1 MAGSMKD
8 IKLRIKSVESTMQ
21 ITKAMELVASSKMR
35 RAKERVEHSRPYFE
49 TLHKTLTEI
58 AAADPRARNPYL
70 RRAEIKKTLLIV
82 IAGDRGLAGGYNS
95 NVLKQAQQEAG
106 DVVVLPIGKRSAE
119 YFVHHEVPLFT
130 QEVLLAADI
139 TVGECFQL
147 ARRITEGYC
156 KGEYDAVKIC
166 YTRFDSMMTQTASTM
181 EVLPLSIEPTEQQ
194 KAEARRSQILYK
206 PSSEEVF
213 RAIIPEYVAG
223 IVYGAVCESV
233 ASELAARRTA
243 MDAATKNAGEMIDH
257 LNLYYNRARQ
267 AAITQEITEI
277 VAGAE
282 IYRPS
287 QLRSAQQLSQRE
299 SLWRT
304 GGLFRF
310 AKASPFGRGGIA

>member
-49 TLHKTLTEI
+49 TLYESLTKI

-70 RRAEIKKTLLIV
+70 RRDDIRRTLLVV
-82 IAGDRGLAGGYNS
+82 IAGDRGLAGGYNA
-95 NVLKQAQQEAG
+95 NVFKQADAAEG
-106 DVVVLPIGKRSAE
+106 PVTVLPIGKRSAE
-119 YFVHHEVPLFT
+119 YFAHHGAGLFT
-130 QEVLLAADI
+130 PEVLMAAD
-139 TVGECFQL
+139 VSVSECFTLSHQ
-147 ARRITEGYC
+147 ITEGFL
-156 KGEYDAVKIC
+156 KGEYDAVKLC
-166 YTRFDSMMTQTASTM
+166 YTRFDSMMTQTATTL
-181 EVLPLSIEPTEQQ
+181 EVLPLTIEPTEAQ

-206 PSSEEVF
+206 PSCEEVF
-213 RAIIPEYVAG
+213 GAIIPEYVAG
-223 IVYGAVCESV
+223 VLYGAVCESV

-282 IYRPS
+282 N
-287 QLRSAQQLSQRE
+287 
-299 SLWRT
+299 
-304 GGLFRF
+304 
-310 AKASPFGRGGIA
+310 

>member
-8 IKLRIKSVESTMQ
+8 IKLRIKSVEST
-21 ITKAMELVASSKMR
+21 MELVASSKMR

-49 TLHKTLTEI
+49 TLHETLTKI

-70 RRAEIKKTLLIV
+70 RRDEVKRTLLIV

-95 NVLKQAQQEAG
+95 NVLKQAGAEEG
-106 DVVVLPIGKRSAE
+106 EVLVLPIGKRSAE

-130 QEVLLAADI
+130 QEVLLAADVS
-139 TVGECFQL
+139 VGECFQL
-147 ARRITEGYC
+147 SRQITEGYL

-166 YTRFDSMMTQTASTM
+166 YTRFDSMMTQTAATM

-194 KAEARRSQILYK
+194 KADARRSQILYK

-213 RAIIPEYVAG
+213 SAIIPEYVAG

-282 IYRPS
+282 I
-287 QLRSAQQLSQRE
+287 
-299 SLWRT
+299 
-304 GGLFRF
+304 
-310 AKASPFGRGGIA
+310 

>member
-49 TLHKTLTEI
+49 TLHETLTKI
-58 AAADPRARNPYL
+58 AAADPRARNPSL
-70 RRAEIKKTLLIV
+70 RRDEIKRTLLIV

-95 NVLKQAQQEAG
+95 NVLKQAGAEEG
-106 DVVVLPIGKRSAE
+106 EVVVLPIGKRSAE

-130 QEVLLAADI
+130 QEVLLAAEI
-139 TVGECFQL
+139 SVGECFQL
-147 ARRITEGYC
+147 SRQITEGYR

-166 YTRFDSMMTQTASTM
+166 YTRFDSMMTQTATTM

-213 RAIIPEYVAG
+213 SAIIPEYVAG

-282 IYRPS
+282 I
-287 QLRSAQQLSQRE
+287 
-299 SLWRT
+299 
-304 GGLFRF
+304 
-310 AKASPFGRGGIA
+310 

>member
-49 TLHKTLTEI
+49 TLHETLTKI

-70 RRAEIKKTLLIV
+70 RRDEIKRTLLIV

-95 NVLKQAQQEAG
+95 NVLKQAGAEEG
-106 DVVVLPIGKRSAE
+106 EVVVLPIGKRSAE

-130 QEVLLAADI
+130 QEVLLAAEI
-139 TVGECFQL
+139 SLGECFQL
-147 ARRITEGYC
+147 SRQITEGYR

-166 YTRFDSMMTQTASTM
+166 YTRFDSMMTQTATTM

-213 RAIIPEYVAG
+213 SAIIPEYVAG

-243 MDAATKNAGEMIDH
+243 MDAATKNASEMIDH

-282 IYRPS
+282 I
-287 QLRSAQQLSQRE
+287 
-299 SLWRT
+299 
-304 GGLFRF
+304 
-310 AKASPFGRGGIA
+310 

>member
-49 TLHKTLTEI
+49 TLHETLTKI

-70 RRAEIKKTLLIV
+70 RREEIKKTLLIV

-95 NVLKQAQQEAG
+95 NVLKQAGAESGEA
-106 DVVVLPIGKRSAE
+106 VVLPIGKRSAE
-119 YFVHHEVPLFT
+119 YFVHHETPLFT
-130 QEVLLAADI
+130 QEVLMAADI
-139 TVGECFQL
+139 SVGECFQL
-147 ARRITEGYC
+147 SRQITEGYL

-166 YTRFDSMMTQTASTM
+166 YTRFDSMMTQTAATM

-213 RAIIPEYVAG
+213 SAIIPEYVAG

-282 IYRPS
+282 I
-287 QLRSAQQLSQRE
+287 
-299 SLWRT
+299 
-304 GGLFRF
+304 
-310 AKASPFGRGGIA
+310 

>member
-49 TLHKTLTEI
+49 TLYESLTKI

-70 RRAEIKKTLLIV
+70 RRDDIRRTLLVV
-82 IAGDRGLAGGYNS
+82 IAGDRGLAGGYNA
-95 NVLKQAQQEAG
+95 NVFKQADAAEG
-106 DVVVLPIGKRSAE
+106 PVTVLPIGKRSAE
-119 YFVHHEVPLFT
+119 YFAHHGAGLFT
-130 QEVLLAADI
+130 PEVLMAAD
-139 TVGECFQL
+139 VSVSECFTLSHQ
-147 ARRITEGYC
+147 ITEGFL
-156 KGEYDAVKIC
+156 KGEYDAVKLC
-166 YTRFDSMMTQTASTM
+166 YTRFDSMMTQTATTL
-181 EVLPLSIEPTEQQ
+181 EVLPLTIEPTEAQ

-206 PSSEEVF
+206 PSCEEVF
-213 RAIIPEYVAG
+213 GAIIPEYVAG
-223 IVYGAVCESV
+223 VLYGAVCESV

-243 MDAATKNAGEMIDH
+243 MDAATKNAGEMIEH

-282 IYRPS
+282 I
-287 QLRSAQQLSQRE
+287 
-299 SLWRT
+299 
-304 GGLFRF
+304 
-310 AKASPFGRGGIA
+310 